1 MAINFSSSLAA
12 IQADLHQRLLWILL
26 IPAALLLLWLVWL
39 FMVPLDITKQGKGV
53 LQNGQPDIAIT
64 AGVSGR
70 IAELHLTTGERVNA
84 GDALIHLQT
93 DEEQQLQSVQQAL
106 AEQQAAL
113 AAQNLAAQGQLAQL
127 QIQLDAQMSA
137 LASLREQLLS
147 VKSRYQQQQSLVNM
161 LSRAGGAVSKIELQ
175 KEQLQQ
181 QSLYEQLLA
190 SQQQVAAAEQSLKQ
204 AQEQEKITRAN
215 VAQTQAEQ
223 QRSISA
229 LQLQQAQLTESLNH
243 KILRAPKSAR
253 VAEVMPLQPGQWI
266 AAGTQLATLVPDGE
280 LQVVA
285 NFDPA
290 DAQGY
295 IRSGQSA
302 RIQMDSFPWLQY
314 GAVDA
319 RVVQVDEADRD
330 GRMRVVLA
338 LEPKNALAL
347 RTGMTGQVIVDV
359 ASATPWQLLLQS
371 LGRQQ
376 F

>member
-26 IPAALLLLWLVWL
+26 IPAVLLVLWLGWL

-64 AGVSGR
+64 AGVNGR
-70 IAELHLTTGERVNA
+70 IGAVHLATGERVNA
-84 GDALIHLQT
+84 GAALIHLQA
-93 DEEQQLQSVQQAL
+93 DEEQQLQAVQQAL
-106 AEQQAAL
+106 TEQEAAL
-113 AAQNLAAQGQLAQL
+113 AAQALSVQGQLEQL
-127 QIQLDAQMSA
+127 RIQLSGQVSA
-137 LASLREQLLS
+137 LASLREQLTS
-147 VKSRYQQQQSLVNM
+147 VKSRHQQQQSLVE
-161 LSRAGGAVSKIELQ
+161 LLARAGGAVSKIELQ
-175 KEQLQQ
+175 REQLQQ
-181 QSLYEQLLA
+181 QSLYEQLLV
-190 SQQQVAAAEQSLKQ
+190 SQQQVSAAEQALKQ
-204 AQEQEKITRAN
+204 AQEQEKIARAN
-215 VAQTQAEQ
+215 FAQAQAEQ

-229 LQLQQAQLTESLNH
+229 LQLQQAQLTESLDH

-253 VAEVMPLQPGQWI
+253 VAEVMPLQPGQWV
-266 AAGTQLATLVPDGE
+266 AAGTQLATLVPDGD
-280 LQVVA
+280 LQIVA

-338 LEPKNALAL
+338 LESKNALAL

>member
-26 IPAALLLLWLVWL
+26 IPAVLLVLWLGWL
-39 FMVPLDITKQGKGV
+39 FMVPLDITKQGKGT

-64 AGVSGR
+64 AGVNGR
-70 IAELHLTTGERVNA
+70 IGAIHLNTGERVNA
-84 GDALIHLQT
+84 GDVLIHLQA
-93 DEEQQLQSVQQAL
+93 DEERQLQSVQQAL
-106 AEQQAAL
+106 TEQEAAL
-113 AAQNLAAQGQLAQL
+113 AAQTLAVQGQLEQL
-127 QIQLDAQMSA
+127 RIQLSAQVSA
-137 LASLREQLLS
+137 LASLREQLVS
-147 VKSRYQQQQSLVNM
+147 VKSRHQQQQALVE
-161 LSRAGGAVSKIELQ
+161 LLARAGGAVSKIELQ
-175 KEQLQQ
+175 REQLQQ
-181 QSLYEQLLA
+181 QSLYEQLLV
-190 SQQQVAAAEQSLKQ
+190 SQQQVSAAEQALKQ
-204 AQEQEKITRAN
+204 AQEQEKIARAN
-215 VAQTQAEQ
+215 FAQAQAEQ
-223 QRSISA
+223 QRSISG
-229 LQLQQAQLTESLNH
+229 LQLQQAQLTEALDH
-243 KILRAPKSAR
+243 KMLRAPKSAR
-253 VAEVMPLQPGQWI
+253 VAEVMPLQPGQWV
-266 AAGTQLATLVPDGE
+266 AAGTQLATLVPDGD

-295 IRSGQSA
+295 IRNGQTA

-314 GAVDA
+314 GAVSA

-338 LEPKNALAL
+338 LEPKNSLAL

>member
-26 IPAALLLLWLVWL
+26 IPAVLLVLWLGWL

-64 AGVSGR
+64 AGVNGR
-70 IAELHLTTGERVNA
+70 IGAVHLATGERVNA
-84 GDALIHLQT
+84 GAALIHLQA

-113 AAQNLAAQGQLAQL
+113 VAQNLAAQGQLAQL

-181 QSLYEQLLA
+181 QSLYEQLLV

-229 LQLQQAQLTESLNH
+229 LQLQQAQLTESLDH

-253 VAEVMPLQPGQWI
+253 VAEVMPLQPGQWV
-266 AAGTQLATLVPDGE
+266 AAGTQLATLVPDGD
-280 LQVVA
+280 LQIVA

-319 RVVQVDEADRD
+319 RVVQIDEADRD
-330 GRMRVVLA
+330 GRMRVVLT

>member
-39 FMVPLDITKQGKGV
+39 FTLPLDITKQGKGV

-64 AGVSGR
+64 AGVNGR
-70 IAELHLTTGERVNA
+70 IGAVHMNTGERVNA
-84 GDALIHLQT
+84 GDALIHLQA
-93 DEEQQLQSVQQAL
+93 DEEQQLQSVQQVL

-113 AAQNLAAQGQLAQL
+113 AAQNLATQGQLAQL

-181 QSLYEQLLA
+181 QSLYEQLLV

-223 QRSISA
+223 QHSISA
-229 LQLQQAQLTESLNH
+229 LQLQQAQLTEALGH
-243 KILRAPKSAR
+243 KILRAPKAAR
-253 VAEVMPLQPGQWI
+253 VAEVMPLQPGQWV
-266 AAGTQLATLVPDGE
+266 AAGTQLATLVPDGD
-280 LQVVA
+280 LQIVA
-285 NFDPA
+285 SFDPA

-295 IRSGQSA
+295 IRSGQTA

-319 RVVQVDEADRD
+319 RVMQVDEADRD

-338 LEPKNALAL
+338 LDTKNSLAL
-347 RTGMTGQVIVDV
+347 RNGMTGQVIVDV